1 MVMNSQDTNGFSIKL
16 ALNSVKVLL
25 RHIERARSMNI
36 KIGPVDLSKNE
47 NDCEGLKEW

>member
-1 MVMNSQDTNGFSIKL
+1 MVMTSQATNGFSIKL

-25 RHIERARSMNI
+25 KHFERARAMNS

-47 NDCEGLKEW
+47 ND